1 MGYSHPREEEEET
14 REVANKEDI
23 PPPLKMRRLE
33 SPVKEEFKVMEC
45 PNGDCKLDEDNV
57 GKVNGD
63 FRPVEDF
70 VENVKPPYV
79 ESKANF
85 ISDQNENND
94 VKINQIKD
102 ETSQLKD
109 ETSQIKDET
118 LFDQDEEDQLNGFE
132 KSTGYVDPESESDS
146 DEEEASKSYPSTK
159 ELLGPAELPDV
170 DEDIWKPRTFYP
182 TYEEFKDLKKLIT
195 FIESTGAHKCGI
207 AKIVPPKEWIPRKKG
222 YNPSDIDIELD
233 HPVQQNISVTE
244 VEGAFKTISDRSI
257 PHFSVDK
264 YMRLATNEKYITPPH
279 NSYEELEDLYWKQN
293 VDDKLPAP
301 IYGADVCDS
310 ITDPE
315 EKVWNIKRLD
325 SLLTEV
331 MEEQIPGVNMPYL
344 YFGMWKATFS
354 WHIEDM
360 DLYGVNFLHYGAP
373 KTWYCIPPS
382 EGYKLEQV
390 AQKLFPD
397 MTQACYN
404 LLRHKAIMIS
414 PKLLEANGVRV
425 NKMVQEERNMII
437 VFPHA
442 YHSGFNHGFN
452 MAESTNFAL
461 PRWVEYGKRFRD
473 CLCRGQDDEVSI
485 DLDPFIKRVQPE
497 RHEAWRKGLDW
508 ALHPVDPWFLKRLYL
523 DAQVRLERGEIS
535 EYEMRNLK
543 REVKKK
549 RKIPDWFKDRF
560 ELDYSDDLKYLD
572 VDMTDCIEVLESP
585 DKLASPKIKSAKRK
599 LMDLV
604 EEGRSNVKVN
614 LSKSRLRTT
623 TANIYLEE
631 MKAYEEMKAEIIR
644 EEQERKEKVAKG
656 KGEYSL
662 GSGAA
667 RGVGF
672 VGAQMEDL
680 LEKKSRI
687 VCKAKKKHRF
697 KACAKCT
704 GCRTENCGE
713 CEYCLDMPR
722 FGGLGVI
729 KQKCQLRVCV
739 NPVVSTCDQCVW
751 TI

>member
-1 MGYSHPREEEEET
+1 MGYSHPRDEEDENG
-14 REVANKEDI
+14 EVPMKEDI
-23 PPPLKMRRLE
+23 PPPSKMMRME
-33 SPVKEEFKVMEC
+33 SPVKEGFKENEYK
-45 PNGDCKLDEDNV
+45 NGDVEFVKEGMTEMKFGHD
-57 GKVNGD
+57 NGD
-63 FRPVEDF
+63 LKLVKEDMEDIKPVLNEPKT
-70 VENVKPPYV
+70 NV
-79 ESKANF
+79 

-94 VKINQIKD
+94 VKMSPFKN
-102 ETSQLKD
+102 ETVL
-109 ETSQIKDET
+109 
-118 LFDQDEEDQLNGFE
+118 DEEKDHSEVPPQP
-132 KSTGYVDPESESDS
+132 TGYVDPESESD
-146 DEEEASKSYPSTK
+146 EEEAKSYPPTK
-159 ELLGPAELPDV
+159 DLLGSIPHEEV
-170 DEDIWKPRTFYP
+170 DHEIWEPMTFYP
-182 TYEEFKDLKKLIT
+182 TYEEFKDLKTLIS
-195 FIESTGAHKCGI
+195 FMESKGAHKRGI

-222 YNPSDIDIELD
+222 YNPSDIDVELD

-257 PHFSVDK
+257 PHFNVEN
-264 YMRLATNEKYITPPH
+264 YMRLATNDKYITPPH
-279 NSYEELEDLYWKQN
+279 NSYEELEELYWKQN

-331 MEEQIPGVNMPYL
+331 MDEQIPGVNMPYL

-373 KTWYCIPPS
+373 KTWYAIPPS

-461 PRWVEYGKRFRD
+461 PRWLEYGKRFRD

-485 DLDPFIKRVQPE
+485 DLKPFVKKVQPE
-497 RHEAWRKGLDW
+497 RYEAWKRGEDW
-508 ALHPVDPWFLKRLYL
+508 DLHPVDPWFLKRLYL
-523 DAQVRLERGEIS
+523 DAQVRLDRGEIS
-535 EYEMRNLK
+535 EHEMKKLK
-543 REVKKK
+543 REVKKR
-549 RKIPDWFKDRF
+549 RKIPDWFKERF
-560 ELDYSDDLKYLD
+560 ELDYQDDLKYLD
-572 VDMTDCIEVLESP
+572 VDLTDCIEVLDESP
-585 DKLASPKIKSAKRK
+585 LKLASPRFKSAKNK
-599 LMDLV
+599 LIDMV
-604 EEGRSNVKVN
+604 GEGKVNVCVN
-614 LSKSRLRTT
+614 LSKSKLRST

-631 MKAYEEMKAEIIR
+631 MKAYEDMKAELQR
-644 EEQERKEKVAKG
+644 EEDERKAKVASG
-656 KGEYSL
+656 KGVDSL
-662 GSGAA
+662 GAGAA

-672 VGAQMEDL
+672 VGAQMDDL
-680 LEKKSRI
+680 LEKKSKV

-697 KACAKCT
+697 KACAKCS
-704 GCRTENCGE
+704 GCRTENCGD

-739 NPVVSTCDQCVW
+739 NPIITTCDMCVW

>member
-1 MGYSHPREEEEET
+1 
-14 REVANKEDI
+14 
-23 PPPLKMRRLE
+23 
-33 SPVKEEFKVMEC
+33 
-45 PNGDCKLDEDNV
+45 
-57 GKVNGD
+57 
-63 FRPVEDF
+63 
-70 VENVKPPYV
+70 
-79 ESKANF
+79 
-85 ISDQNENND
+85 
-94 VKINQIKD
+94 
-102 ETSQLKD
+102 
-109 ETSQIKDET
+109 
-118 LFDQDEEDQLNGFE
+118 
-132 KSTGYVDPESESDS
+132 
-146 DEEEASKSYPSTK
+146 
-159 ELLGPAELPDV
+159 
-170 DEDIWKPRTFYP
+170 
-182 TYEEFKDLKKLIT
+182 
-195 FIESTGAHKCGI
+195 
-207 AKIVPPKEWIPRKKG
+207 
-222 YNPSDIDIELD
+222 
-233 HPVQQNISVTE
+233 
-244 VEGAFKTISDRSI
+244 
-257 PHFSVDK
+257 
-264 YMRLATNEKYITPPH
+264 
-279 NSYEELEDLYWKQN
+279 
-293 VDDKLPAP
+293 
-301 IYGADVCDS
+301 
-310 ITDPE
+310 
-315 EKVWNIKRLD
+315 
-325 SLLTEV
+325 
-331 MEEQIPGVNMPYL
+331 
-344 YFGMWKATFS
+344 MWKATFS

-373 KTWYCIPPS
+373 KTWYAIPPS

-404 LLRHKAIMIS
+404 LLRHKAIMIG

-485 DLDPFIKRVQPE
+485 DLDPFIKKVQPE
-497 RHEAWRKGLDW
+497 RYDAWRKGLDW
-508 ALHPVDPWFLKRLYL
+508 ALHPMDPWFLKRLYL
-523 DAQVRLERGEIS
+523 DAQIRLDRGEIS

-560 ELDYSDDLKYLD
+560 ELDYSDDLKFLD

-644 EEQERKEKVAKG
+644 EEQERKDKVAKG
-656 KGEYSL
+656 KGDYSL

-672 VGAQMEDL
+672 VGTRE
-680 LEKKSRI
+680 E
-687 VCKAKKKHRF
+687 
-697 KACAKCT
+697 
-704 GCRTENCGE
+704 G
-713 CEYCLDMPR
+713 
-722 FGGLGVI
+722 
-729 KQKCQLRVCV
+729 
-739 NPVVSTCDQCVW
+739 
-751 TI
+751 

>member
-1 MGYSHPREEEEET
+1 MGYSHPREEDEECGD
-14 REVANKEDI
+14 APNKEDI
-23 PPPLKMRRLE
+23 PPLKIRRLE
-33 SPVKEEFKVMEC
+33 SPVKDEYKI
-45 PNGDCKLDEDNV
+45 PKLSNGDIKY
-57 GKVNGD
+57 
-63 FRPVEDF
+63 
-70 VENVKPPYV
+70 VKEELKEINHTLLKREFEAKTDV
-79 ESKANF
+79 T
-85 ISDQNENND
+85 SDLNENND
-94 VKINQIKD
+94 KIDSDCSSFKILSELKNETDVDDIKREIEVKRPP
-102 ETSQLKD
+102 
-109 ETSQIKDET
+109 
-118 LFDQDEEDQLNGFE
+118 
-132 KSTGYVDPESESDS
+132 TGYVDAESDS
-146 DEEEASKSYPSTK
+146 DEEVEPPRVYPPTK
-159 ELLGPAELPDV
+159 DILGEVPQEEI
-170 DEDIWKPRTFYP
+170 DEDIWKPMTFYP
-182 TYEEFKDLKKLIT
+182 TYEEFKDLQKFVT
-195 FIESTGAHKCGI
+195 YMESKGAHKRGI

-257 PHFSVDK
+257 PHFTVEK

-279 NSYEELEDLYWKQN
+279 NSYEELEELYWKQN

-360 DLYGVNFLHYGAP
+360 DLYGVNLLHYGAP
-373 KTWYCIPPS
+373 KTWYCVPPE

-397 MTQACYN
+397 MTTACYN
-404 LLRHKAIMIS
+404 LMRHKAIMIS

-461 PRWVEYGKRFRD
+461 PRWMEYGKRFRD
-473 CLCRGQDDEVSI
+473 CVCRGQDDEVSFN
-485 DLDPFIKRVQPE
+485 LKPFVKKVQPD
-497 RHEAWRKGLDW
+497 RYEAWKRGNDW
-508 ALHPVDPWFLKRLYL
+508 ALHPADPWFLKRLYL
-523 DAQVRLERGEIS
+523 DAQVRLDRGEIS
-535 EYEMRNLK
+535 EDEMKKLK
-543 REVKKK
+543 REVRKK

-560 ELDYSDDLKYLD
+560 ELDYCDDLKYLD
-572 VDMTDCIEVLESP
+572 VDLTDCIEVLESP
-585 DKLASPKIKSAKRK
+585 AKITGPRVMSAKRR
-599 LMDLV
+599 LMNMV
-604 EEGRSNVKVN
+604 EDGKINVNVKMN
-614 LSKSRLRTT
+614 KLRSS

-631 MKAYEEMKAEIIR
+631 MKAYEEMKAELMR
-644 EEQERKEKVAKG
+644 EEQERKDAAASG
-656 KGEYSL
+656 LGDQGL

-672 VGAQMEDL
+672 AGTNMEDL
-680 LEKKSRI
+680 LEKRSRV

-697 KACAKCT
+697 KACTKCT
-704 GCRTENCGE
+704 GCRKENCGE

-722 FGGLGVI
+722 FGGMGVI
-729 KQKCQLRVCV
+729 KQKCQDRVCV
-739 NPVVSTCDQCVW
+739 NPIVTTCDQCVW